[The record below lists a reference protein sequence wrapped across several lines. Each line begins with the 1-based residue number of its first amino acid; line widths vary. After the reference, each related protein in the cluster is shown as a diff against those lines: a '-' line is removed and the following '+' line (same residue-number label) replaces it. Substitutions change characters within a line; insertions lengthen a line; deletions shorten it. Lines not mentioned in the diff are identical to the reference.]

1 MESRV
6 KYSSFDMRT
15 ILIACCAGIFIMP
28 LMSTMMNLALVSIG
42 IEFGVGSRSLAM
54 VNTTFL
60 LASVMVMVPL
70 ARLSDI
76 FGRKKMFITGLFVTV
91 TSALIAAFSPSFE
104 VLLAMRFV
112 MGAGSAAIS
121 ISSVA
126 MLTEVFPFE
135 KRGWAIG
142 IQSTFI
148 YLGIAVGPALGG
160 AICDLLGWR
169 YLFIFMVPFAAFALA
184 FVLRFKKE
192 IISDAGGSMDYRGS
206 IIYGVT
212 IMLTMYGV
220 INLPNIWAAAMILIG
235 LAMLYVFIRVM
246 KRTDSPVLDLSVF
259 KHRVFSRACISAYMN
274 YASSYSVAFF
284 MALYLQSIGA
294 LTASQAGLILLI
306 QPGIQVA
313 FTAKS
318 GSYSDRIKDK
328 RLLPTLGMAI
338 TCVAVS
344 MVIFL
349 GTEINFWHVGA
360 VLVLFGIGY
369 AFFSAPN
376 TNSVMSSVPP
386 KNRGEASGMI
396 ALVRQVGMMT
406 SMGIAMCCIVMIMG
420 TMDNLDDPSTFGQFI
435 EVIRAAFTVCLGMCV
450 VGTIFSWFRG
460 KTAPDGTEFR

>member
-1 MESRV
+1 MEPPA
-6 KYSSFDMRT
+6 KYTSIDT
-15 ILIACCAGIFIMP
+15 KTVLIACCAGIFIMP
-28 LMSTMMNLALVSIG
+28 LMSTMMNLALVPIG
-42 IEFGVGSRSLAM
+42 VEFEVGSRSLAM

-76 FGRKKMFITGLFVTV
+76 SGRKKVFIAGLIVTV
-91 TSALIAAFSPSFE
+91 ASALIAAFSPSFE
-104 VLLAMRFV
+104 ILLVMRFV

-135 KRGWAIG
+135 RRGWAIG

-148 YLGIAVGPALGG
+148 YLGIAIGPALGG
-160 AICDLLGWR
+160 FICDLLGWR
-169 YLFIFMVPFAAFALA
+169 YLFFFMVPFAAIALV
-184 FVLRFKKE
+184 FISRFKRE

-206 IIYGVT
+206 LMYGVT
-212 IMLTMYGV
+212 IILTMYGV
-220 INLPNIWAAAMILIG
+220 INLPNLWAAALILVG
-235 LAMLYVFIRVM
+235 LAMLFVFIREM
-246 KRTDSPVLDLSVF
+246 KRANSPVLDLSVF
-259 KHRVFSRACISAYMN
+259 RHKVFSRACISAYMN
-274 YASSYSVAFF
+274 YGSSYSVAFF

-306 QPGIQVA
+306 QPVIQVA

-318 GSYSDRIKDK
+318 GSYSDRIADK
-328 RLLPTLGMAI
+328 RMLPTLGMAI
-338 TCVAVS
+338 TCVAVF

-349 GTEINFWHVGA
+349 GTEVNFYYIA
-360 VLVLFGIGY
+360 AILILFGTGY

-376 TNSVMSSVPP
+376 TNAVMSSVPP

-406 SMGIAMCCIVMIMG
+406 SMGVAMCCIVTIMG
-420 TMDNLDDPSTFGQFI
+420 TMDNLNPSTYEQFI
-435 EVIRAAFTVCLGMCV
+435 DVIRAAFTVCLAMCV

-460 KTAPDGTEFR
+460 KSAAEATDPI